1 MESVDRIAETG
12 VAALLFALTFLFGRH
27 FHPLRPLIRDDRV
40 GLSFGAGM
48 SVAYIFVHVMPELH
62 AVRASFAEGMGVP
75 LPLQGMVVYYLALV
89 GFLLFYL
96 MDQLGERMSR
106 SDGEAGEDHA
116 YRLDIGGFAVYACLM
131 GYLLV
136 RNLGDS
142 HVSTAFFGVTI
153 AVHFLALTHALDAEH
168 GSAYRRGGRFVLAGA
183 SLLGW
188 SLGLALPLPL
198 EVLALLVA
206 FISGAV
212 VMNATIMEIHSE
224 KDGHL
229 LPFAAG
235 GLIYGL
241 ILLPLG

>member
-1 MESVDRIAETG
+1 MEKFHIVAETG
-12 VAALLFALTFLFGRH
+12 LAALLFASSFLFGRR

-48 SVAYIFVHVMPELH
+48 SVAYIFIHVMPELH
-62 AVRASFAEGMGVP
+62 AVRASFAEGMNVP
-75 LPLQGMVVYYLALV
+75 LPLKGMVVYYLALV
-89 GFLLFYL
+89 GFLLFYF
-96 MDQLGERMSR
+96 MDQLRERMAR
-106 SDGEAGEDHA
+106 SDGETGEVHA
-116 YRLDIGGFAVYACLM
+116 FRLDIGGFAAYACLM

-136 RNLGDS
+136 RNLGES

-153 AVHFLALTHALDAEH
+153 AVHFLALTHSLEAEH
-168 GSAYRRGGRFVLAGA
+168 GVAYRRIGRFVLAGM

-188 SLGLALPLPL
+188 GLGLAFPLPQH
-198 EVLALLVA
+198 VLALLVA

-212 VMNATIMEIHSE
+212 VMNATIMEIHSQKE
-224 KDGHL
+224 GHL